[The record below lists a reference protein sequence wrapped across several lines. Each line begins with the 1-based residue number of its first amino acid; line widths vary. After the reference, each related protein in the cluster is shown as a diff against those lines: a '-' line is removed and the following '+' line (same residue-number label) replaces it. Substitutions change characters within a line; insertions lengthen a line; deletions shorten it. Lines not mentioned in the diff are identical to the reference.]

1 TSEGIAYDLEHEWI
15 ARLEATFP
23 YRETPDQEGAIE
35 AVKEDL
41 EAPRPMDRLV
51 CGDVGFG
58 KTEVAV
64 RAAFAVAVNGRQVLL
79 LAPTTILTEQHFNTF
94 RERFRDFPVR
104 VEMVSRFVAPKDVK
118 RILLDFSEGK
128 VDVLIGTHRIL
139 SRDVIPKELGLVI
152 LDEEQRFGVAQKE
165 LLKSLRLEVDVLT
178 LSATPIP
185 RTLHL
190 SLAGMRDI
198 SIIETP
204 PEGRRPIRTTVGEYD
219 EELVLLALRRERARE
234 GQSFYLHNRVETIE
248 ERAAQRSPTTPSS
261 APASRSRC
269 ATSRSEARASCS
281 AGSSPATSPRS
292 ASSST

>member
-1 TSEGIAYDLEHEWI
+1 
-15 ARLEATFP
+15 
-23 YRETPDQEGAIE
+23 
-35 AVKEDL
+35 
-41 EAPRPMDRLV
+41 PMDRLV

-79 LAPTTILTEQHFNTF
+79 LAPTTILTEQHFDTF

-104 VEMVSRFVAPKDVK
+104 VEMVSRFVPPKETK
-118 RILLDFSEGK
+118 RILADFTAGK
-128 VDVLIGTHRIL
+128 VDVLVGTHRIL

-190 SLAGMRDI
+190 SLA
-198 SIIETP
+198 
-204 PEGRRPIRTTVGEYD
+204 
-219 EELVLLALRRERARE
+219 
-234 GQSFYLHNRVETIE
+234 
-248 ERAAQRSPTTPSS
+248 
-261 APASRSRC
+261 
-269 ATSRSEARASCS
+269 
-281 AGSSPATSPRS
+281 
-292 ASSST
+292 